1 MMCMNCNR
9 IAFSA
14 CLLLGQV
21 SEIWEVR
28 LGRGAL
34 AKEMQLQL
42 NKNKQTLTSSGQ
54 FCIFLEKKRS
64 IFVVL
69 QEEVKGNSSDLMYLP
84 VQGFTSVIVYEEHNS
99 VMQPDFLLKP
109 S

>member
-9 IAFSA
+9 IAFSV

-28 LGRGAL
+28 LGRGTL
-34 AKEMQLQL
+34 AKEIQL

-69 QEEVKGNSSDLMYLP
+69 QEEVQGNSSDLMYLP